1 MVKHIK
7 TLYPYSSKKRYSK
20 LIYYLSKPQN
30 PNQNHN
36 QNHNQ
41 DSILIQETIKLHN
54 ETYEKNKTLENS
66 LIKDIEM
73 SIYISPD
80 LNYLQYTGS
89 WPPDFFPDY

>member
-7 TLYPYSSKKRYSK
+7 TLHPYSFKKRYSK

-30 PNQNHN
+30 PQNFQNTQNH
-36 QNHNQ
+36 
-41 DSILIQETIKLHN
+41 ILSQEIIKLHY
-54 ETYEKNKTLENS
+54 ETYEKSKTLENS
-66 LIKDIEM
+66 IIKDIEM
-73 SIYISPD
+73 SICISSD